1 MRKRKVN
8 NLLGLVVLGGLVPK
22 PLHPYELSR
31 TLREWNKDDDI
42 GFRWGSFY
50 TVIGNLAKHGFI
62 EPAGNERVGARPERT
77 VYRLTPAGRDELMDW
92 VGELLAEPGG
102 ERPRFVAGLS
112 MMSVLPPSEAV
123 EFLRMRRLQLGRE
136 VVQRR
141 GQFEAYGKTVP
152 RLFLVEDEFQL
163 TQLESEISWVDG
175 LIEEIVSGTFPGLD
189 GWAAAHASGTFGEI
203 PAKPEEGLQ

>member
-1 MRKRKVN
+1 MRRRKVS
-8 NLLGLVVLGGLVPK
+8 NLLGLVVLGGLAPK
-22 PLHPYELSR
+22 PLHPYELAR

-62 EPAGNERVGARPERT
+62 EPVGNERVGARPERT
-77 VYRLTPAGRDELMDW
+77 VYRLTAAGRDELMDW

-112 MMSVLPPSEAV
+112 LISVLPPAEAV

-141 GQFEAYGKTVP
+141 GQLEAYAKTVP
-152 RLFLVEDEFQL
+152 RLFLIEDEFQL

-189 GWAAAHASGTFGEI
+189 GWTEAHASGTFGEVS
-203 PAKPEEGLQ
+203 AKPEEGLT